1 MVVKSK
7 FEIDEFWF
15 VEMEWITKKYEELT
29 VDELYEIL
37 RLRAE
42 IFVVEQDCV
51 YQDLDGKD
59 KKSVHLFL
67 KDDKGEIIAC
77 LRMIPAGISYEEPS
91 IGRFVVKESERL
103 KGYGR
108 KSMELAIEYIR
119 NEFHSTK
126 IRLSGQAY
134 LKEFYESLGFKV
146 VKGTYLEDGIP
157 HYEMLKE

>member
-1 MVVKSK
+1 
-7 FEIDEFWF
+7 
-15 VEMEWITKKYEELT
+15 MEWLTKKYEELT

-67 KDDKGEIIAC
+67 NDENGEIIAC

-91 IGRFVVKESERL
+91 IGRFVVKESERF
-103 KGYGR
+103 KGIGR
-108 KSMELAIEYIR
+108 KAMEIAIEYIK
-119 NEFHSTK
+119 NEFHSTA
-126 IRLSGQAY
+126 IRISGQAF
-134 LKEFYESLGFKV
+134 LRGFYESLGFAV
-146 VKGTYLEDGIP
+146 VKEPYLEDDIP
-157 HYEMLKE
+157 HYEMLRR